1 MNNQQVQQN
10 NQQVQQ
16 QVNTVV
22 DYSTFNGIMNN
33 FLKMQDQQSIMA
45 PANYSIS
52 NAIKTAYLELQ
63 GVEDRNGK
71 PALSVCTPESI
82 NQALLEMVI
91 KGLNPAK
98 KQCYFIVY
106 GNKLSLSVSYQGV
119 ITQMKRI
126 AGIKDVKA
134 YPVYACDE
142 FDVEFDIL
150 TGTQKLATYKPNIK
164 ERTKSQLI
172 GAFAVVIN
180 DEGKLD
186 QTEYMTMEQ
195 INAAWAMGAAKGNSK
210 AHRNFSDEMA
220 MKTVVNRLSKRYL
233 NNSDDYE
240 LFEDMRSES
249 EFQTELSSNA
259 NNEAL
264 EFDECNEVQAQ
275 IQEVEEVEHIQQED
289 VEIVE
294 PQEWPDPSEEIPNE
308 DEQLEGQMSI
318 DTDKAPF

>member
-1 MNNQQVQQN
+1 MSNQVQQQQN

-16 QVNTVV
+16 VETGV
-22 DYSTFNGIMNN
+22 DYNTFNGIMNS

-63 GVEDRNGK
+63 GVEDRTGK

-126 AGIKDVKA
+126 TGIKDVKA
-134 YPVYACDE
+134 YPVHSCDE

-150 TGTQKLATYKPNIK
+150 TGTQKLAKYKPNIK
-164 ERTKSQLI
+164 QRGKDTLI
-172 GAFAVVIN
+172 GAFAVIIN

-186 QTEYMTMEQ
+186 QTEYMTIEQ
-195 INAAWAMGAAKGNSK
+195 VRAAWAMGTAKGNSK
-210 AHRNFSDEMA
+210 AHNNFGDEMA
-220 MKTVVNRLSKRYL
+220 MKTVVNRLSKRFL

-240 LFEDMRSES
+240 LFEDMRNES
-249 EFQTELSSNA
+249 EFQADLDNA
-259 NNEAL
+259 NTEVL
-264 EFDECNEVQAQ
+264 EFEDSDEIEAE
-275 IQEVEEVEHIQQED
+275 IQEVEEVDAMEVLETQEA
-289 VEIVE
+289 EIVE
-294 PQEWPDPSEEIPNE
+294 SIEEVQETDSSEQQNT
-308 DEQLEGQMSI
+308 G
-318 DTDKAPF
+318 APF